1 MSSTSDERL
10 YKRKLNEFDKELR
23 RLQKELAKLKIL
35 KREGGRARKQLMRA
49 LQREADIVSV
59 HEEEE
64 AQRFSPDE
72 IQTTL
77 SKYRCSKCGSYDTI
91 TVEAGNRNVVVC
103 QECGSR
109 HTVANKIAET
119 A

>member
-10 YKRKLNEFDKELR
+10 YKRKLNEFDQELR

-49 LQREADIVSV
+49 LQREAEVVAI
-59 HEEEE
+59 HEDEE
-64 AQRFSPDE
+64 AQRFNE
-72 IQTTL
+72 IQTTV
-77 SKYRCSKCGSYDTI
+77 SKYRCSKCSSYDTI
-91 TVEAGNRNVVVC
+91 TVEAGSRNVVVC

-109 HTVANKIAET
+109 RTAANKIAET